1 MLSAHHRRFF
11 LWPFALLVAIGSEF
25 SAAGQSTVGSPPTRG
40 DRSEVETQFKTG
52 LSFLYGV
59 AGKKNP
65 DEAVRWFR
73 LAAEK
78 GHAKAQG
85 ILGLCYHS
93 GQGVAQDFAEAAKWL
108 RKAAEQDDA
117 IAQFSLGALHANGQG
132 LPKDAAE
139 AAQWYRKA
147 AEQGHAAAQ
156 TNLGAAL
163 QSGSGVE
170 KDLPQAA
177 AWYRK
182 AAQQGFALAQANLA
196 QMLASG
202 QGVARDPSEAVQ
214 WYRKAA
220 EQNDATAQ
228 FLLGSALFLGEG
240 AAQDYVDAYKWI
252 NLAAAQG
259 HLAAAEHR
267 LTVSEKMTPAQI
279 AEAQKFSALFGAR
292 HATNTAASAPASSIV
307 TNTAAPFTTGTAFFV
322 SEDGYLITNFHL
334 VADSLRIEVRTRQG
348 RFPAK
353 LVKSDRANDLAL
365 LKVARNTETFPA
377 LSFGSSRDVKLGA
390 PVFTIG
396 FPNTAVQG
404 MEPKFTDGK
413 INGLFGMQ
421 DDPRHFQISVAVQ
434 PGNSGGALVDA
445 RGNAIGIVT
454 FRLDDLKTFRLTG
467 SLPQNVNYAVKS
479 AFVGAFL
486 DSVPELAT
494 KLRQPNTADRKY
506 EEVVKEAQEAAA
518 LVLVYQ

>member
-1 MLSAHHRRFF
+1 MLFAPKRPSFCR
-11 LWPFALLVAIGSEF
+11 PFAALFVVCLTLFAN
-25 SAAGQSTVGSPPTRG
+25 GQTPGEPTAPKT
-40 DRSEVETQFKTG
+40 DRAEAETQFKTG

-59 AGKKNP
+59 GGKKNP
-65 DEAVRWFR
+65 EEAARWFR
-73 LAAEK
+73 FAAEK
-78 GHAKAQG
+78 GYAKAQG

-93 GQGVAQDFAEAAKWL
+93 GQGVTQDFTEAAKWL

-117 IAQFSLGALHANGQG
+117 IAQFSLGTLCANGQG
-132 LPKDAAE
+132 VTKDAAE
-139 AAQWYRKA
+139 AAKWYRKA

-156 TNLGAAL
+156 TNLGAVL
-163 QSGSGVE
+163 QAGTGVE
-170 KDLPQAA
+170 ADLPQAA
-177 AWYRK
+177 TWYRK
-182 AAQQGFALAQANLA
+182 AAGQGFALAQANLG

-202 QGVARDPSEAVQ
+202 QGVMKDAAEAVK

-220 EQNDATAQ
+220 EQSDATAQ

-240 AAQDYVDAYKWI
+240 GPQDYVEAYKWI
-252 NLAAAQG
+252 NLAAAQS
-259 HLAAAEHR
+259 HAAAAEHR

-279 AEAQKFSALFGAR
+279 AEAQKLSALFSQRNMTSTTNSPVASGT
-292 HATNTAASAPASSIV
+292 ATNTVAA
-307 TNTAAPFTTGTAFFV
+307 FTTGTGFFV
-322 SEDGYLITNFHL
+322 SDDGYLITNFH
-334 VADSLRIEVRTRQG
+334 VVSDALRIEVRTRQG
-348 RFPAK
+348 KFPAK
-353 LVKSDRANDLAL
+353 LVKADRANDLAL
-365 LKVARNTETFPA
+365 LKVARGTELFRPLPLGA
-377 LSFGSSRDVKLGA
+377 SRGVKLGDS
-390 PVFTIG
+390 VFTIG
-396 FPNTAVQG
+396 FPNTSVQG

-413 INGLFGMQ
+413 INGIFGMQ

-486 DSVPELAT
+486 DAIPELASRL
-494 KLRQPNTADRKY
+494 KEPNTGDSKY
-506 EEVVKEAQEAAA
+506 EEVVKGAQEAAA